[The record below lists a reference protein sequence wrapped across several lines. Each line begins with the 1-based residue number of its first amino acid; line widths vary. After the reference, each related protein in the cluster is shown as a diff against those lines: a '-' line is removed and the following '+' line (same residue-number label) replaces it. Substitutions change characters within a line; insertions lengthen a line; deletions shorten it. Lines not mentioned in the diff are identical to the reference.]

1 MAGQEKSRRQKGWEV
16 LNKVEAE
23 RRTKIKQRLER
34 RREARKKVVSER
46 GGRLKVCVR
55 LEIK

>member
-1 MAGQEKSRRQKGWEV
+1 M
-16 LNKVEAE
+16 EAE

-55 LEIK
+55 LEKK